1 VLSARAQE
9 IDRML
14 AAVQQRVSLFSE
26 AGLSTGQ
33 RLDNLAGEFRAE
45 ANERLREIA
54 GMIGG
59 LAPMLHRFESLAH
72 DMRAPAAPAATEAL
86 LHELNGTCARIE
98 GSLAAL
104 HASTEQLTDA
114 DEAAAIE
121 WRNSLA
127 EQVAVLA
134 RLQGDMA
141 ATAGAL
147 SQGLG
152 HVAQTCSGIERS
164 ETILTG
170 TIDKVQLT
178 AERMMESVK
187 ACSEAASA
195 PPRPVPAAD
204 PLAKLTG
211 VGADA
216 AALMHASTAL
226 AEAAISGR
234 PGLGEDWITGRAP
247 DILNAVDAAIRQLQS
262 VATAV
267 AIASDAADCPP
278 GRSQA
283 A

>member
-1 VLSARAQE
+1 
-9 IDRML
+9 
-14 AAVQQRVSLFSE
+14 
-26 AGLSTGQ
+26 
-33 RLDNLAGEFRAE
+33 
-45 ANERLREIA
+45 
-54 GMIGG
+54 
-59 LAPMLHRFESLAH
+59 
-72 DMRAPAAPAATEAL
+72 
-86 LHELNGTCARIE
+86 
-98 GSLAAL
+98 
-104 HASTEQLTDA
+104 
-114 DEAAAIE
+114 
-121 WRNSLA
+121 
-127 EQVAVLA
+127 
-134 RLQGDMA
+134 
-141 ATAGAL
+141 
-147 SQGLG
+147 
-152 HVAQTCSGIERS
+152 
-164 ETILTG
+164 
-170 TIDKVQLT
+170 
-178 AERMMESVK
+178 MMESAK